1 MSIIKQFREL
11 YPRMDIL
18 YALSVDTLFRPQTTA
33 FLDRRSEF
41 TKAKCYNYMMNV
53 IIPYL
58 GGLAPWHCADIPYVF
73 RNVEMEPAH
82 CTGYQYAEKL
92 QDQIS
97 KAWIAFMK
105 KGIRQQDL

>member
-58 GGLAPWHCADIPYVF
+58 GRACC
-73 RNVEMEPAH
+73 R
-82 CTGYQYAEKL
+82 
-92 QDQIS
+92 
-97 KAWIAFMK
+97 
-105 KGIRQQDL
+105 GIVRIYRMYSVM